1 MSKII
6 KHIILFTNLI
16 FPIVLFGQNNNKE
29 IFKNLYSFDNVYKA
43 EVSLFKKD
51 EYNQIDYKELLKVLQ
66 CSKGVIAKFVPY
78 KEVMLYEQGG
88 RTHKVYF
95 SETNKYF
102 KINGKTFALTKKQ
115 LKKVSEI
122 LQQ

>member
-1 MSKII
+1 MSKIF
-6 KHIILFTNLI
+6 KH
-16 FPIVLFGQNNNKE
+16 IVLFASVIFPVILFGQKSNKE
-29 IFKNLYSFDNVYKA
+29 IFKNLYSFENVYKA

-51 EYNQIDYKELLKVLQ
+51 EYNQIDCKELIKVLQ

-88 RTHKVYF
+88 KAHKVYF

-102 KINGKTFALTKKQ
+102 KIDGKTFVLTKRQ
-115 LKKVSEI
+115 SKKVSEI
-122 LQQ
+122 LK